1 MSLLTADPNCD
12 RWIFCCRFLYTTTP
26 APTMHAPAMT
36 PKATPSFC
44 PPLIPPDDSLLSKSA
59 ALGSVLLLTSAAG
72 GGVGDGGGDGDGDG
86 DGELC
91 EGGAGECG
99 VGARSEGGG
108 AGGEENEGEGEGA
121 EDGEG
126 ESWSAGGDGG
136 REGGCAGEWS
146 ERAGRVRRRREKTR
160 MNGEI
165 EAMDEIWEVEG
176 EWNSDGL
183 ELMREKER

>member
-1 MSLLTADPNCD
+1 MSLLAADPNCD
-12 RWIFCCRFLYTTTP
+12 RWIFCCRFLYTTAP

-86 DGELC
+86 ELC
-91 EGGAGECG
+91 GGGAGECG

-146 ERAGRVRRRREKTR
+146 ERAGRVRRRRREKTR